1 VNLLPE
7 LAFLAGA
14 GVLAGA
20 VGSAGGV
27 TSLIA
32 YPALLVAG
40 LSPLQANVTNSVAF
54 VACLPGSAL
63 GSQPELRG
71 QARRLLGWALPVT
84 AGGAAGVALL
94 LAAPA
99 GLFTRIV
106 PSLLMST
113 SLIVLLQPRIA
124 AWQERLQAHSQERHQ
139 KRREKAANP
148 RFLLP
153 CGLFALAL
161 YDGYFGAG
169 AGVMLLTLLLLTVD
183 RDVPRANALKNI
195 TLGMADV
202 ISAAGFAVF
211 GPVRWVAVAPM
222 GAGLLVGSTLGPTLT
237 RRLNPTIVRVLAAF
251 AGLALA
257 IALWV

>member
-124 AWQERLQAHSQERHQ
+124 AWQEHSQ